1 METANRTRSRT
12 LGSVAADMF
21 RMAHMQGLTTSQ
33 QQTVRTA
40 LRLAYN
46 AGNKAGFHSG
56 ARSNT
61 TSL

>member
-1 METANRTRSRT
+1 
-12 LGSVAADMF
+12 
-21 RMAHMQGLTTSQ
+21 MQGLTIPQ

-56 ARSNT
+56 VRSNT